1 MAFPLP
7 LRRYGPSPF
16 PAQKSSLGVG
26 PGLRPGV
33 NELAHLHRCQPLIGA
48 GGLHLVVGAAGS
60 SSDHYAARI
69 VADQIQLSGSSSD
82 HYAARIVADQIQLSG
97 SSSDHYAARIVA
109 DQIQLSGS
117 SSDHYA
123 ARIVAELALPLF
135 VTRIGTDHHNPPVP
149 TDQPALVTDRLDA
162 RVYLH
167 DCLGPVL
174 WVCRYLYRY
183 TMRPRDRS

>member
-16 PAQKSSLGVG
+16 PAQKRSLGVG

-33 NELAHLHRCQPLIGA
+33 NELAQLHRCQPLIGA
-48 GGLHLVVGAAGS
+48 GGLHLVVGAA
-60 SSDHYAARI
+60 
-69 VADQIQLSGSSSD
+69 
-82 HYAARIVADQIQLSG
+82 G

>member
-48 GGLHLVVGAAGS
+48 GGLHLVVGAA
-60 SSDHYAARI
+60 
-69 VADQIQLSGSSSD
+69 
-82 HYAARIVADQIQLSG
+82 G

>member
-16 PAQKSSLGVG
+16 PAQKRSLGVG

-48 GGLHLVVGAAGS
+48 GGLHLVVGP
-60 SSDHYAARI
+60 
-69 VADQIQLSGSSSD
+69 
-82 HYAARIVADQIQLSG
+82 
-97 SSSDHYAARIVA
+97 
-109 DQIQLSGS
+109 SGS